1 MHPALSKNYIVPGL
15 LLNPILF
22 LWSVNTILSR
32 LLPPIVVNAAV
43 QPPPFYPLGPSAEHP
58 HLDIHSSERI
68 CWSYTAFIVCANLA
82 AFGRVNERRQE
93 AKERA
98 RLRKERARKTFIEAK
113 LLKCEEKD
121 VNGPLIQTNR
131 AMRYEERENSA
142 AFRSDQARLHTD
154 ESDTERSGPEDSETT
169 DSETIL

>member
-1 MHPALSKNYIVPGL
+1 MHPALQRNYLVPGL

-58 HLDIHSSERI
+58 HIDIHSSERI

-82 AFGRVNERRQE
+82 AFGRVNGRRQE
-93 AKERA
+93 ARERT
-98 RLRKERARKTFIEAK
+98 RLRKERARKTLIEAK
-113 LLKCEEKD
+113 LVNSEKRDINRPSILINRSMRHDEED
-121 VNGPLIQTNR
+121 
-131 AMRYEERENSA
+131 SA
-142 AFRSDQARLHTD
+142 FFQPVQAQLHA
-154 ESDTERSGPEDSETT
+154 EGSDTERSDAENSETT

>member
-43 QPPPFYPLGPSAEHP
+43 QPLPFYPLGPSAEHP

-98 RLRKERARKTFIEAK
+98 KLRKESARKTSIAK
-113 LLKCEEKD
+113 LLDSEGKD
-121 VNGPLIQTNR
+121 VNRSLTPANR
-131 AMRYEERENSA
+131 VVRHEERENSA
-142 AFRSDQARLHTD
+142 ASPSYQAELYTD
-154 ESDTERSGPEDSETT
+154 ESDTERSRSENSETT

>member
-1 MHPALSKNYIVPGL
+1 MHPALSKNYLVPGL

-32 LLPPIVVNAAV
+32 LLPPIVVDAGV

-82 AFGRVNERRQE
+82 AFGRVNGRRQE

-113 LLKCEEKD
+113 LVNSEAKD
-121 VNGPLIQTNR
+121 VNGPPILVNR
-131 AMRYEERENSA
+131 DMRHDEDGSA
-142 AFRSDQARLHTD
+142 TFQSGQARLYT
-154 ESDTERSGPEDSETT
+154 ERSDTERSGSENSETT